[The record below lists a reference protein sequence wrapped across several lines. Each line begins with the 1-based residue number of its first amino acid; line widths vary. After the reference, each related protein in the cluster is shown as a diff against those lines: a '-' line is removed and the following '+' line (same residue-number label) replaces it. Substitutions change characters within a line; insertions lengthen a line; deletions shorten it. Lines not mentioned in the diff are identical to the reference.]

1 MFFKIIIKAQD
12 SPWTRFVR
20 CLPLEKLCCNL
31 RKRADVMLSPSAELR
46 INTAKHLA
54 LSRCYEDEILRLRLR
69 LTLRHSLRRGKV
81 RIGVHEFLSRCH
93 PHLSP
98 PPPRGKMEIGI
109 PRNCD
114 VIVTFLIVLW
124 LTIATIKCDAQDKKL
139 DSFTISFASVSGTR
153 APLWIAKDLGLFEKY
168 GLDGNLVYIAS
179 GVTSVNALLGGSVDI
194 IAASGSS
201 AVGAA
206 ARGAPLVII
215 ASLGHIAYKLIA
227 HPSITSVQG
236 LKGKIIGS
244 SRIGAGTD
252 FALQRLLPKLGL
264 TPGKDVTLLPTGI
277 SESDRRLLML
287 VQGKIDA
294 TLGTE
299 DNLLQLA
306 ARGMKFSV
314 LADLYEAG
322 VYTTGS
328 DIATNRQLF
337 KQKPRQL
344 KAFLMAISEGIY
356 IGRTHKEQAYRVYRK
371 YLKVEDPKM
380 LESMHKNYLLG
391 SIPAR
396 PFPKEEAIQ
405 NDIEDLS
412 HSYAHLKGRKAAEF
426 VDISLLKSLEDE
438 GFFKKFYGK

>member
-1 MFFKIIIKAQD
+1 MTLKCA
-12 SPWTRFVR
+12 V
-20 CLPLEKLCCNL
+20 
-31 RKRADVMLSPSAELR
+31 V
-46 INTAKHLA
+46 LA
-54 LSRCYEDEILRLRLR
+54 ALLFS
-69 LTLRHSLRRGKV
+69 
-81 RIGVHEFLSRCH
+81 IGLAS
-93 PHLSP
+93 
-98 PPPRGKMEIGI
+98 
-109 PRNCD
+109 
-114 VIVTFLIVLW
+114 
-124 LTIATIKCDAQDKKL
+124 AQDKKL
-139 DSFTISFASVSGTR
+139 DSFNISFASVSGTR

-227 HPSITSVQG
+227 IRRLRRSKG
-236 LKGKIIGS
+236 LRGKIIGS

-252 FALQRLLPKLGL
+252 FALQRLVAEIGL

-306 ARGMKFSV
+306 ARGMKFNV
-314 LADLYEAG
+314 LADVYDAG

-328 DIATNRQLF
+328 DIATSRQLL

-344 KAFLMAISEGIY
+344 KAFLMAIIEGTY
-356 IGRTHKEQAYRVYRK
+356 IGRTQKEVALRLYRK
-371 YLKVEDPKM
+371 YLKIEDPKM
-380 LESMHKNYLLG
+380 LDSMHKNYLLG

-412 HSYAHLKGRKAAEF
+412 GQLSPSQGPKGRRVSRYLPAEEHGGRGLLQKALRQIDEPAGTGWPILKNLNRAF
-426 VDISLLKSLEDE
+426 SNTNFPADGPCSSAPPTPITIISALNWRSPMTG
-438 GFFKKFYGK
+438 GFTPTACRAVM

>member
-1 MFFKIIIKAQD
+1 MRRLKILVFMA
-12 SPWTRFVR
+12 FVT
-20 CLPLEKLCCNL
+20 LL
-31 RKRADVMLSPSAELR
+31 
-46 INTAKHLA
+46 LA
-54 LSRCYEDEILRLRLR
+54 N
-69 LTLRHSLRRGKV
+69 SLR
-81 RIGVHEFLSRCH
+81 
-93 PHLSP
+93 
-98 PPPRGKMEIGI
+98 
-109 PRNCD
+109 
-114 VIVTFLIVLW
+114 
-124 LTIATIKCDAQDKKL
+124 AQDKKL
-139 DSFTISFASVSGTR
+139 DSFTISYASVSGTR
-153 APLWIAKDLGLFEKY
+153 APLWIAKDLNLFEKY

-179 GVTSVNALLGGSVDI
+179 GVTSVNALLGGSVDL

-227 HPSITSVQG
+227 HPTITTVQG

-264 TPGKDVTLLPTGI
+264 IPGKDVTLLATGI

-287 VQGKIDA
+287 MQGKIDA

-306 ARGMKFSV
+306 AKGMKFSV
-314 LADLYEAG
+314 LADVYEAG
-322 VYTTGS
+322 IYTTGS
-328 DIATNRQLF
+328 DIATSRQLL

-344 KAFLMAISEGIY
+344 KAFLMAITEGTF
-356 IGRTHKEQAYRVYRK
+356 IGRTQKEQALRVYRK
-371 YLKVEDPKM
+371 YLKIEDPKM
-380 LESMHKNYLLG
+380 LDSMHRNYLLG

-412 HSYAHLKGRKAAEF
+412 NTYAHLKGRRAGEF
-426 VDISLLKSLEDE
+426 LDISLLKSMEDE
-438 GFFKKFYGK
+438 GFFKKLYGK

>member
-1 MFFKIIIKAQD
+1 MNTKPALLLIPILLLAFQLSYAQ
-12 SPWTRFVR
+12 
-20 CLPLEKLCCNL
+20 E
-31 RKRADVMLSPSAELR
+31 
-46 INTAKHLA
+46 
-54 LSRCYEDEILRLRLR
+54 
-69 LTLRHSLRRGKV
+69 
-81 RIGVHEFLSRCH
+81 
-93 PHLSP
+93 
-98 PPPRGKMEIGI
+98 
-109 PRNCD
+109 
-114 VIVTFLIVLW
+114 
-124 LTIATIKCDAQDKKL
+124 KKL
-139 DSFTISFASVSGTR
+139 DSFTISYASVSGTR
-153 APLWIAKDLGLFEKY
+153 APLWIARDLGLFEKY
-168 GLDGNLVYIAS
+168 GLDGNLIYIAS

-206 ARGAPLVII
+206 ARGAPLVIV
-215 ASLGHIAYKLIA
+215 ASLGHIAYKLVA
-227 HPSITSVQG
+227 HPSITTVQG

-252 FALQRLLPKLGL
+252 YALQRLLPKLGL
-264 TPGKDVTLLPTGI
+264 IPGKDVQLIPTGI

-314 LADLYEAG
+314 LADLYDAG

-328 DIATNRQLF
+328 DIATSRHLL
-337 KQKPRQL
+337 KERPRQL
-344 KAFLMAISEGIY
+344 KAFLMALTEGTW
-356 IGRTHKEQAYRVYRK
+356 IGRTNKEVALRIYRK
-371 YLKVEDPKM
+371 YLKVEDPKL

-391 SIPAR
+391 TIPAR

-412 HSYAHLKGRKAAEF
+412 HTFPHLKGKKAADF
-426 VDISLLKSLEDE
+426 LDLSLLKSMEDD
-438 GFFKKFYGK
+438 GFFKRLHGK

>member
-1 MFFKIIIKAQD
+1 M
-12 SPWTRFVR
+12 W
-20 CLPLEKLCCNL
+20 
-31 RKRADVMLSPSAELR
+31 
-46 INTAKHLA
+46 
-54 LSRCYEDEILRLRLR
+54 
-69 LTLRHSLRRGKV
+69 
-81 RIGVHEFLSRCH
+81 
-93 PHLSP
+93 
-98 PPPRGKMEIGI
+98 
-109 PRNCD
+109 
-114 VIVTFLIVLW
+114 FLILILLLVASL
-124 LTIATIKCDAQDKKL
+124 ADAQDKKL
-139 DSFTISFASVSGTR
+139 DSFTISYASVSGTR

-227 HPSITSVQG
+227 HPSITTVQG
-236 LKGKIIGS
+236 LKGKVIGS

-252 FALQRLLPKLGL
+252 YALQRLLPKLGL
-264 TPGKDVTLLPTGI
+264 TPGKDVQLIPTGI

-314 LADLYEAG
+314 LADLYDSG
-322 VYTTGS
+322 IYTTGS
-328 DIATNRQLF
+328 DIATSRQLL
-337 KQKPRQL
+337 KQRPGPL
-344 KAFLMAISEGIY
+344 KAFLMALTEGTWV
-356 IGRTHKEQAYRVYRK
+356 GRTNKELSLRIYRK
-371 YLKVEDPKM
+371 YLKIEDPKL
-380 LESMHKNYLLG
+380 LESMHQNYLLG
-391 SIPAR
+391 TIPAR

-412 HSYAHLKGRKAAEF
+412 HTYPHLKGRKAGEF
-426 VDISLLKSLEDE
+426 LDLSLLKSLEND
-438 GFFKKFYGK
+438 GFFKRLHGK

>member
-1 MFFKIIIKAQD
+1 MALKRFRIGRLLQMGDCKLLPPSTGEGWDRGARKITP
-12 SPWTRFVR
+12 SLV
-20 CLPLEKLCCNL
+20 LP
-31 RKRADVMLSPSAELR
+31 
-46 INTAKHLA
+46 
-54 LSRCYEDEILRLRLR
+54 
-69 LTLRHSLRRGKV
+69 RRG
-81 RIGVHEFLSRCH
+81 E
-93 PHLSP
+93 
-98 PPPRGKMEIGI
+98 GKRDKGKFAN
-109 PRNCD
+109 PRNQPLP
-114 VIVTFLIVLW
+114 ILILTFVGLSL
-124 LTIATIKCDAQDKKL
+124 LTSIATLGAQDKKL
-139 DSFTISFASVSGTR
+139 DSFTISYASVSGTR

-168 GLDGNLVYIAS
+168 GLEGNLVYIAS

-206 ARGAPLVII
+206 ARGAPIVII

-227 HPSITSVQG
+227 HPSITTVQG

-264 TPGKDVTLLPTGI
+264 IPGKDVTLLPTGV

-306 ARGMKFSV
+306 AKGMKFSV
-314 LADLYEAG
+314 LADVYAAG
-322 VYTTGS
+322 IYTTGS
-328 DIATNRQLF
+328 DIATSRLLL

-344 KAFLMAISEGIY
+344 KAFIMALTEGTY
-356 IGRTHKEQAYRVYRK
+356 IGRTQKEQALRVYRK

-380 LESMHKNYLLG
+380 LDSMHKNYLLG
-391 SIPAR
+391 SIPER

-412 HSYAHLKGRKAAEF
+412 QTYAHLKGRKAAEF
-426 VDISLLKSLEDE
+426 LDLTLLKALDDE
-438 GFFKKFYGK
+438 GFFKKLYGK

>member
-1 MFFKIIIKAQD
+1 MVFG
-12 SPWTRFVR
+12 
-20 CLPLEKLCCNL
+20 
-31 RKRADVMLSPSAELR
+31 
-46 INTAKHLA
+46 H
-54 LSRCYEDEILRLRLR
+54 
-69 LTLRHSLRRGKV
+69 
-81 RIGVHEFLSRCH
+81 H
-93 PHLSP
+93 PHLGSLP
-98 PPPRGKMEIGI
+98 STERKVGGCSGIEKAAVLWAALLALLVWAPRGYG
-109 PRNCD
+109 
-114 VIVTFLIVLW
+114 
-124 LTIATIKCDAQDKKL
+124 QDKRL
-139 DSFTISFASVSGTR
+139 DSFTISYASVSGTR
-153 APLWIAKDLGLFEKY
+153 APLWIAKDFGLFEKY

-206 ARGAPLVII
+206 ARGAPIAII

-227 HPSITSVQG
+227 HPSITTVQG
-236 LKGKIIGS
+236 LKGKVIGS

-264 TPGKDVTLLPTGI
+264 LPGRDVTVLATGV

-287 VQGKIDA
+287 IQGKIDA

-306 ARGMKFSV
+306 AKGMKFSV
-314 LADLYEAG
+314 LADVYEAG

-328 DIATNRQLF
+328 DIATSRQLL

-344 KAFLMAISEGIY
+344 KAFIMAISEATA
-356 IGRTHKEQAYRVYRK
+356 IGRTQKEQALRVYRK
-371 YLKVEDPKM
+371 YLKIEDPKM

-412 HSYAHLKGRKAAEF
+412 HTYAHLKGRKAAEF
-426 VDISLLKSLEDE
+426 LDTSLIKSLEEE
-438 GFFKKFYGK
+438 GFFKKLYGK

>member
-1 MFFKIIIKAQD
+1 MTK
-12 SPWTRFVR
+12 
-20 CLPLEKLCCNL
+20 CLPLTKG
-31 RKRADVMLSPSAELR
+31 V
-46 INTAKHLA
+46 
-54 LSRCYEDEILRLRLR
+54 RLVVGL
-69 LTLRHSLRRGKV
+69 V
-81 RIGVHEFLSRCH
+81 IAFLPCKAS
-93 PHLSP
+93 
-98 PPPRGKMEIGI
+98 
-109 PRNCD
+109 
-114 VIVTFLIVLW
+114 
-124 LTIATIKCDAQDKKL
+124 AQDKKL
-139 DSFTISFASVSGTR
+139 ESFTISYASISGTR

-206 ARGAPLVII
+206 ARGGPLVIV

-227 HPSITSVQG
+227 HPSITTVQG
-236 LKGKIIGS
+236 LKGKVIGS

-252 FALQRLLPKLGL
+252 FALLRLLPKLGL
-264 TPGKDVTLLPTGI
+264 TPGKDVQVIPTGI
-277 SESDRRLLML
+277 SESDRRMIML
-287 VQGKIDA
+287 FQGRIDA

-314 LADLYEAG
+314 LADLYDAG

-328 DIATNRQLF
+328 DIATSRQLL
-337 KQKPRQL
+337 KQRPGAL
-344 KAFLMAISEGIY
+344 KAFIMAITEGIAN
-356 IGRTHKEQAYRVYRK
+356 GRANKELTMRVYRK
-371 YLKVEDPKM
+371 YMKIEEPRL

-396 PFPKEEAIQ
+396 PFPNEEAIQ

-412 HSYAHLKGRKAAEF
+412 NSFGHLKGRKAGEF
-426 VDISLLKSLEDE
+426 LDLSLLRSLEEE
-438 GFFKKFYGK
+438 GFFKRLYGK